1 MRTFAWE
8 GVTAAFMG
16 RNRERLLLQLAVV
29 VACLVPLSAGAIGAV
44 QGPAMIRH
52 IPQGVAIGADLQSHF
67 RYLSGLLFG
76 LGVAFAATVP
86 SIERRSEVFLALCGA
101 VVAGGL
107 ARLLGVFAAGPPT
120 RVHQLALLME
130 LVVVPLLL
138 VWQRKISRR
147 FQSNAALPP
156 RVAGDA

>member
-1 MRTFAWE
+1 MD
-8 GVTAAFMG
+8 
-16 RNRERLLLQLAVV
+16 RNGERRLLQLAVV
-29 VACLVPLSAGAIGAV
+29 VACFVPLSAGAIGIV

-52 IPQGVAIGADLQSHF
+52 IPQEAVSGADLQSHF

-86 SIERRSEVFLALCGA
+86 TIERRSEVFLGLCGA

-107 ARLLGVFAAGPPT
+107 ARLLSVFAAGPPT

-138 VWQRKISRR
+138 VWQRRISHR
-147 FQSNAALPP
+147 FQSSAAVPP
-156 RVAGDA
+156 RVAG

>member
-1 MRTFAWE
+1 MYLN
-8 GVTAAFMG
+8 G
-16 RNRERLLLQLAVV
+16 ERRLLQLAVA
-29 VACLVPLSAGAIGAV
+29 VACIVPLSAGAVGIV
-44 QGPAMIRH
+44 QGPAMIPH
-52 IPQGVAIGADLQSHF
+52 ISEASTDADLQSHF

-86 SIERRSEVFLALCGA
+86 SIERRSEVFLGLCGA